1 MKSRIPGAIAV
12 LFAIAGWAA
21 AEPPSSPT
29 SPPAVM
35 SPPAGAAPLPR
46 TVTPPVLGPA
56 TLPGQSA
63 MPGYDPYS
71 TAGTCS
77 GCLSS
82 DACNGGG
89 GPPGGP
95 MWYTG
100 ADYLLWSVRKG
111 TIPATASVV
120 PVGLI
125 SIDITD
131 QVKLGQLAPPVSDTP
146 HVIGFAPVSITSKS
160 VFGAGNGTNFGDQ
173 NGARYTIGFWAD
185 SDRTWGLEASAFY
198 LERGVDNFAAQTT
211 NPGGQFTVDTG
222 FTRNLF
228 LLNADGSRSLLNTF
242 PIILVRQ
249 AVSSVAGSSGLNLW
263 GGELNA
269 RCVGLRYGCVDFG
282 GLLGAR
288 YLLVRDDLS
297 LFNSTNL
304 FRPDPATFPVVQGEG
319 TESLSNN
326 IAFNTVDRIRAWNN
340 FVGAQVGADM
350 DARFGSF
357 FVYVRGKVAVGPNF
371 QSADVSS
378 FTSVV
383 NSNTILPGVVGATT
397 VTVPPTRLTTGGLL
411 SGPNDNG
418 RHNRT
423 KFAVLPELNL
433 KVGYQFT
440 TWLRGY
446 VGYDALYLTNVA
458 RAGNLSSTGSL
469 NTTVNVAGT
478 TNNVSVAAPTFRFH
492 DTDFWA
498 QGFNAGFQLQ
508 W

>member
-12 LFAIAGWAA
+12 LFAVAGWAA
-21 AEPPSSPT
+21 AEPPAPTSST
-29 SPPAVM
+29 SPPAVI
-35 SPPAGAAPLPR
+35 SPPAGAAPLPHNAA
-46 TVTPPVLGPA
+46 PPVLGNAAVPSFNPYPA
-56 TLPGQSA
+56 SA
-63 MPGYDPYS
+63 PC
-71 TAGTCS
+71 A

-82 DACNGGG
+82 DAGNGGG
-89 GPPGGP
+89 GPPGGAE
-95 MWYTG
+95 WYAS
-100 ADYLLWSVRKG
+100 ADYLLWSVKKG
-111 TIPATASVV
+111 SIPETASVV

-160 VFGAGNGTNFGDQ
+160 VFGAGNSTNFGDQ
-173 NGARYTIGFWAD
+173 NGARFTFGYWAD
-185 SDRTWGLEASAFY
+185 SDHLFGLEFSAFY

-211 NPGGQFTVDTG
+211 NPGGQFTVNTG

-228 LLNADGSRSLLNTF
+228 LLNADGSRTLLNTF

-249 AVSSVAGSSGLNLW
+249 AVSSVAGSSGVNLW
-263 GGELNA
+263 GAEVNA

-288 YLLVRDDLS
+288 YLQVQDDLTI
-297 LFNSTNL
+297 FNQTNL

-326 IAFNTVDRIRAWNN
+326 VSFNTVDRIRAFNH
-340 FVGAQVGADM
+340 FVGAQFGADM

-357 FVYVRGKVAVGPNF
+357 FTYLRLKLALGPNF
-371 QSADVSS
+371 QTAEVTS
-378 FTSVV
+378 FTNVINNNV
-383 NSNTILPGVVGATT
+383 PLPGVPMPTT
-397 VTVPPTRLTTGGLL
+397 VTVPPNRLTTGGLL
-411 SGPNDNG
+411 AGPNDNG
-418 RHNRT
+418 QHSQTR
-423 KFAVLPELNL
+423 FSVLPELNL

-446 VGYDALYLTNVA
+446 LGYDALYLTNVA

-469 NTTVNVAGT
+469 NTTVQVAGT
-478 TNNVSVAAPTFRFH
+478 TNTVNVAAPTFRWH
-492 DTDFWA
+492 DQDFWA